1 MKLLIEISDQE
12 ALFAKKVLESL
23 SFVKKVEPMG
33 ESSVHLWE
41 NLTEAAEE
49 VRLHKQGKL
58 KLKTADELLHEL

>member
-12 ALFAKKVLESL
+12 AVFAKKVLESL
-23 SFVKKVEPMG
+23 SFVKKVEPMS

-41 NLTEAAEE
+41 NLTKAAEE
-49 VRLHKQGKL
+49 VRLHKQGKI